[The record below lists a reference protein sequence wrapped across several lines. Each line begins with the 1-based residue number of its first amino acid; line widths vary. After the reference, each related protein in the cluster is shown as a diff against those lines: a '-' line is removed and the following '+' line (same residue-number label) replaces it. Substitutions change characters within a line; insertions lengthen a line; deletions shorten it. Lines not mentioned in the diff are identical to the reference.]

1 MARSAVDL
9 DHDYA
14 SGLRPPITYD
24 IVMESGIDLVGTTI
38 MTWHFNFELGFDI
51 KSKKYIRSTFN
62 IVEHLG
68 VRLLYISTSELV
80 IHVTTL
86 PIL

>member
-1 MARSAVDL
+1 MLLNNSSEESVQSRDSPSTTFDSKSFSSRPLANLIMARSAVDL

-38 MTWHFNFELGFDI
+38 MTWPFNFELGSSSI
-51 KSKKYIRSTFN
+51 M
-62 IVEHLG
+62 
-68 VRLLYISTSELV
+68 
-80 IHVTTL
+80 
-86 PIL
+86 

>member
-1 MARSAVDL
+1 MERSAVDL

-38 MTWHFNFELGFDI
+38 MTWHFNLKLSRGEI
-51 KSKKYIRSTFN
+51 CAA
-62 IVEHLG
+62 
-68 VRLLYISTSELV
+68 
-80 IHVTTL
+80 TL
-86 PIL
+86 KAPCEWCKF